1 MIHMKKK
8 MHILFAC
15 SMLCCMVMLSC
26 SKSNE
31 TTVANPGGNPGGGGG
46 GSTCDTVNM
55 KYTTNILPI
64 IQGNCYS
71 CHGNGNVSGGVSLDS
86 YDKLKTQ
93 ANSGKLIAVITHAA
107 GVPAMP
113 QGAAQLSTC
122 DIDKIRDWISRGTL
136 NN

>member
-1 MIHMKKK
+1 MIDMKKK
-8 MHILFAC
+8 MHLIVVAGL
-15 SMLCCMVMLSC
+15 LCGIGMLSC

-31 TTVANPGGNPGGGGG
+31 TTVANPGGGGG

-55 KYTTNILPI
+55 KYATNILPI
-64 IQGNCYS
+64 IQANCYS

-93 ANSGKLIAVITHAA
+93 ANNGTLVAVITHAA

-122 DIDKIRDWISRGTL
+122 DINKIKDWINRGTL